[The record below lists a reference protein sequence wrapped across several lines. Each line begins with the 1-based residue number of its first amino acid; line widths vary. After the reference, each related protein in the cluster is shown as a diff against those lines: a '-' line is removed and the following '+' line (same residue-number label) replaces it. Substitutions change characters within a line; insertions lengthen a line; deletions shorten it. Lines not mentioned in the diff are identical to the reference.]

1 MPATPGRRSTTRTK
15 RLTKLVR
22 RAASVTLVATIGVAG
37 VVAFA
42 GATSPQLLKG
52 NVNTFKGVLEN
63 AKHRAYY
70 LLSAER
76 SGTLHCTT
84 SCESAWFPFLVGSKM
99 KSVSL
104 GSGVEGKIGFVKRTS
119 SLKQVTYN
127 GYPIY
132 LFSGDRANQ
141 SKGEGIKAFGGTWF
155 LVSATARSSATTEV
169 TKPLSGTPT
178 TTKPVTT
185 TTKPATTTTKPVTT
199 TTKPETTT
207 TKPVTTT
214 TKPEPTTTAPAG
226 GGTGF

>member
-1 MPATPGRRSTTRTK
+1 MPATPGRRNTTQTK
-15 RLTKLVR
+15 GLTKLVR
-22 RAASVTLVATIGVAG
+22 RAASVTLVATLGVAG

-42 GATSPQLLKG
+42 GASSPQILKG
-52 NVNTFKGVLEN
+52 NVNAFKGVLEN
-63 AKHRAYY
+63 SKHRAYY
-70 LLSAER
+70 LLTTER
-76 SGTLHCTT
+76 NGTLHCATA
-84 SCESAWFPFLVGSKM
+84 CESAWFPFLIGSKM

-104 GSGVEGKIGFVKRTS
+104 GSGVEGKIGFVKRTA

-141 SKGEGIKAFGGTWF
+141 SKGEGINAFGGTWF
-155 LVSATARSSATTEV
+155 LVSAAARSSATTEV
-169 TKPLSGTPT
+169 TKPLSGTP
-178 TTKPVTT
+178 
-185 TTKPATTTTKPVTT
+185 TTTKPVTT